1 LLSAYP
7 QAEGFHSRFHDVGGV
22 ALKHTGTRTRAAHQ
36 SSCVRGFNG
45 WELIDELAWVAR
57 IQMWRR
63 WKFVRSDR
71 IAFNLVWLFVIFI
84 AFSAVIFL
92 RGCT

>member
-1 LLSAYP
+1 LAIPRFRWCCVKSA
-7 QAEGFHSRFHDVGGV
+7 QARERE
-22 ALKHTGTRTRAAHQ
+22 AAHQ
-36 SSCVRGFNG
+36 SSCVRGFDV

-63 WKFVRSDR
+63 WKFECWDR
-71 IAFNLVWLFVIFI
+71 ITFNLVWLFVIFI